1 MKRLNLCFSVSLALL
16 CSSCVKF
23 KTETTVSYNKTEVT
37 ESSTAD
43 GKTRRTVHTSGF
55 SGSNP
60 KEVMES
66 ITDVYVKEELDQV
79 DDQQALGRIAQLDP
93 DPEMRISAINKLTFQ
108 PTLGAIAQSDTDLEV
123 RKAAI
128 NQLTF
133 QPTLGSIAQKDD
145 DPELR
150 KLAISRLTFQPTL
163 GAIAQE
169 DKDPE
174 VRKAAIRKLTF
185 TPTLNAI
192 VAHEQDPEVRQ
203 VAQEVS
209 EGLD

>member
-93 DPEMRISAINKLTFQ
+93 DPELRISAISKLTFQ
-108 PTLGAIAQSDTDLEV
+108 PTLGAIAQSDSNLEV

-128 NQLTF
+128 NRLTF
-133 QPTLGSIAQKDD
+133 QPTLGSIAQQDD
-145 DPELR
+145 YPELR

-163 GAIAQE
+163 GAIAQQ
-169 DKDPE
+169 DNDPE
-174 VRKAAIRKLTF
+174 VRVAAIRKLTF
-185 TPTLNAI
+185 QPTLNAI
-192 VAHEQDPEVRQ
+192 VAHEQNPEVRQ
-203 VAQEVS
+203 VAQEVL